1 MVNYLHPVPASP
13 ERGFIYICAMST
25 INEVTVSPAQLNRLI
40 RQRRS
45 TFPDQFEKGRRIE
58 DEIVWQLLEN
68 ASWAPNH
75 KHTEP
80 WHFTVFTGE
89 GLKRFAAF
97 QAERYQEVSGGK
109 LRQDKYD
116 KLLENPLKAS
126 HIIAIILR
134 RSTATDIPEMEEIAA
149 VSCAVENIY
158 LSVTAYG
165 LGGYWSTGGP
175 TYDPAARQFFGLEEG
190 DRLMGFF
197 YLGYVRV
204 PSVAGSRRPVKEK
217 TTWVKE

>member
-1 MVNYLHPVPASP
+1 MPSNEHPITA
-13 ERGFIYICAMST
+13 EAF
-25 INEVTVSPAQLNRLI
+25 NQLV

-45 TFPDQFEKGRRIE
+45 TFPDQFEAGRPV
-58 DEIVWQLLEN
+58 DDTIVWQLLEN

-75 KHTEP
+75 KFTEP

-89 GLKRFAAF
+89 GLKQFAAF
-97 QAERYQEVSGGK
+97 QAARYQQTAGTRFQQG
-109 LRQDKYD
+109 KYD
-116 KLLENPLKAS
+116 KLLANPLKAS

-134 RSTATDIPEMEEIAA
+134 RSTTVDIPEMEELAA
-149 VSCAVENIY
+149 VACAVENIY

-175 TYDPAARQFFGLEEG
+175 TFDNGAREFFDLAEG

-197 YLGYVRV
+197 YLGHVRL
-204 PSVAGSRRPVKEK
+204 PSMMGKRTPVKEK
-217 TTWVKE
+217 TTWVK

>member
-1 MVNYLHPVPASP
+1 M
-13 ERGFIYICAMST
+13 
-25 INEVTVSPAQLNRLI
+25 INEAIISPAQVNQLI
-40 RQRRS
+40 RMRRS
-45 TFPDQFEKGRRIE
+45 TFPDQFESGRRIE

-80 WHFTVFTGE
+80 WHFTIFTGE

-97 QAERYQEVSGGK
+97 QAERYQQTAGGK
-109 LRQDKYD
+109 FRQDKYD
-116 KLLENPLKAS
+116 KLLQNPLKAS

-134 RSTATDIPEMEEIAA
+134 RSTTTDIPEMEEIAA

-175 TYDPAARQFFGLEEG
+175 TYDPAARQFFGLNEG
-190 DRLMGFF
+190 DKLMGFF
-197 YLGYVRV
+197 YLGHVRV
-204 PSVAGSRRPVKEK
+204 PSVAGTRKSVKEK